1 MPDQISLEGHLFH
14 INKLYLRDEE
24 AVIGRRF
31 LLNLFQNMNATL
43 LFINSTVTAMIC
55 FSCILLFDSHSRDA
69 RGLAVSDGSSVLL
82 KFSNIQKVENYIQV
96 AYLKFQGRER
106 QYFQLQFINVEIDD
120 VEDSIL
126 NINRDIR
133 RLQRN
138 YPFLRRENLSKC
150 SRQYKTLKDKFIFS
164 GNKLKEIENK
174 QRRFNYQKIRGTVQ
188 HDKRKKQMCSYYHK
202 KTIMSTS
209 RYGKVSKFKELIKD
223 GTFFICVVCHYCL
236 YRRSLVIFDQNKYN
250 LEIPP
255 LICIMLFD
263 SSTYICTT
271 CRKKCQKCEIP
282 CQSVSNKLEV
292 FDLPTEF
299 QSISKLE
306 RVLIAEHIIFKK

>member
-1 MPDQISLEGHLFH
+1 M
-14 INKLYLRDEE
+14 
-24 AVIGRRF
+24 
-31 LLNLFQNMNATL
+31 
-43 LFINSTVTAMIC
+43 
-55 FSCILLFDSHSRDA
+55 CIVLFDSHSRYA

-223 GTFFICVVCHYCL
+223 GTFFI
-236 YRRSLVIFDQNKYN
+236 
-250 LEIPP
+250 
-255 LICIMLFD
+255 
-263 SSTYICTT
+263 
-271 CRKKCQKCEIP
+271 
-282 CQSVSNKLEV
+282 
-292 FDLPTEF
+292 
-299 QSISKLE
+299 
-306 RVLIAEHIIFKK
+306 